1 MLLVRRFDSNNLYK
15 RLARGNPVK
24 IFVINLDK
32 SVDRLRHM
40 TCQLD
45 RLGFA
50 WERFPAFGPA
60 QVEDSAKDLALPLLR
75 GACTTPEKGV
85 ALSHYAIWTMMLDEG
100 IEHALVLEDD
110 VHFCHDAKK
119 HLESI
124 NEKITHGLRYDII
137 KIETF
142 LAGIFVDRESVPL
155 ADQTSLHR
163 LRSNHGGAAAYI
175 ISREGCR
182 KMIARLAT
190 ADRAIDLVMFDGDL
204 EDMRVFQLHPAL
216 CIQDFLR
223 KQGKTGMVSTVGLE
237 RSESD
242 ERSAWLDKLKSP
254 FRGGYYF
261 AQTLRVWGDGQMKI
275 RSRYKDQ
282 I

>member
-1 MLLVRRFDSNNLYK
+1 M
-15 RLARGNPVK
+15 K

-32 SVDRLRHM
+32 STERLSHM
-40 TCQLD
+40 TSQLD
-45 RLGFA
+45 RLGYA

-60 QVEDSAKDLALPLLR
+60 RVEDTARDLALPLLH

-85 ALSHYAIWTMMLDEG
+85 ALSHYAIWNRMIDEG
-100 IEHALVLEDD
+100 IDHALVLEDD
-110 VHFCHDAKK
+110 VHFCHEAKK
-119 HLESI
+119 HLDSI
-124 NEKITHGLRYDII
+124 NETIASGLQYDII

-142 LAGIFVDRESVPL
+142 LAGIFVDREGIRL
-155 ADQTSLHR
+155 ADQAGLHR

-182 KMIARLAT
+182 KMIERLAT

-204 EDMRVFQLHPAL
+204 EHMRIFQLHPAL

-223 KQGKTGMVSTVGLE
+223 KQGKTGIVSTVGLE

-242 ERSAWLDKLKSP
+242 YRSAWLDKLKSP
-254 FRGGYYF
+254 FRSGYYF
-261 AQTLRVWGDGQMKI
+261 AQTLRVWGEGQMKI
-275 RSRYKDQ
+275 RSRYQDR

>member
-1 MLLVRRFDSNNLYK
+1 M
-15 RLARGNPVK
+15 K

-32 SVDRLRHM
+32 STDRLSHM
-40 TCQLD
+40 TRQIE
-45 RLGFA
+45 RLGYA
-50 WERFPAFGPA
+50 WERFPACGPA
-60 QVEDSAKDLALPLLR
+60 QVEEMAKALALPLLH
-75 GACTTPEKGV
+75 GACTMPEKGV
-85 ALSHYAIWTMMLDEG
+85 ALSHYAIWNMMLDEG
-100 IEHALVLEDD
+100 IDHALVLEDD

-124 NEKITHGLRYDII
+124 NEEIARGLQFDII

-142 LAGIFVDRESVPL
+142 LAGIFVDREGIRLS
-155 ADQTSLHR
+155 DQAELHR

-190 ADRAIDLVMFDGDL
+190 ADRAVDLVMFDGDL
-204 EDMRVFQLHPAL
+204 ESMRVFQLHPAL

-223 KQGKTGMVSTVGLE
+223 KQGKTGIVSTVGME

-242 ERSAWLDKLKSP
+242 YHSAWLEKLKSP

-275 RSRYKDQ
+275 RSRYKDR